1 MWNRAASHQLVDY
14 RAREK
19 VCGGD
24 PCRIDAKLDVTKHVV
39 DSSEAWPDNRAAL
52 VVPVCASQL
61 RVHLRNNVPRSVGR
75 KVMAVDAEFEGPPQG
90 EVVLYKKD
98 GVSVPVRVFY
108 QDETLWMPQKNMANL
123 FGVGVPIISK
133 HLSNIYAEGELD
145 ERATV
150 SKMETVRNEGGRTV
164 RRVVTFYNLDAV
176 IAVGYRVNSMQATRF
191 RQWATATLK
200 EYVVK
205 GFILDDDMLK
215 NGRQFGQDY
224 FDELLVR
231 IRDIRASERRFYQKI
246 TDLFQDISVDYDKH
260 SQTAR
265 DFFASVQNRF
275 HYATSGKTAAEII
288 DDRADADEPHMGL
301 TSWKGS
307 PEGRIHSSDV
317 TVAKNYLSRDELDH
331 LNQLVTGFLDAAELR
346 VKNHQMTTMT
356 DCVAMCEQYIAFTG
370 GQVLT
375 DRGHVS
381 KKQADK
387 KALSEFRRFEKTQ
400 ESDFDRFAKRIEK
413 EKHG

>member
-1 MWNRAASHQLVDY
+1 
-14 RAREK
+14 
-19 VCGGD
+19 
-24 PCRIDAKLDVTKHVV
+24 
-39 DSSEAWPDNRAAL
+39 
-52 VVPVCASQL
+52 
-61 RVHLRNNVPRSVGR
+61 
-75 KVMAVDAEFEGPPQG
+75 MAVDAEFEGPPQG

-108 QDETLWMPQKNMANL
+108 RDETLWMPQKNMANL